1 MVNLYFGDNRWNV
14 YNAIKWASENSKDKD
29 VRNVCSM
36 ALAYGTPSAFGYSLR
51 VNEHWAVNIAY
62 ALAEYLKHVQDNQ

>member
-14 YNAIKWASENSKDKD
+14 YNAIKWAFENSEDKD

-36 ALAYGTPSAFGYSLR
+36 ALADGKPSAFGYSLR
-51 VNEHWAVNIAY
+51 VNEYGAVNIAY

>member
-14 YNAIKWASENSKDKD
+14 YNAIKWASENSEDKD

-51 VNEHWAVNIAY
+51 VNEYWAINIAC